1 MQLKQKN
8 YLYRRVLFMAVT
20 ALACCLPFSAAWSQA
35 VPEAAVP
42 PENVEP
48 DAVTQPAPPS
58 YEPADP
64 APDTLTALRYLP
76 SQAQAALGIPS
87 AAGLMERV
95 VPFAQLFLK
104 DLNLQEEIDLIASDL
119 AKDMEVSEEG
129 GIVDV
134 LAAMGLDSQAGIAVF
149 VDLEDVVKAYAE
161 AIGQGQT
168 PDSPDFSAIKALVV
182 IPVNNPAKAE
192 ASLIKLVG
200 EMASGSEVTEQQ
212 VDGVTVKEY
221 SEMGGYFVDD
231 AVLALGNDRDML
243 VDAAKRAQS
252 PAQFQYGSTVCP
264 PEDIHEVVAL
274 LYGDRLL
281 PFIDVFQEQINALE
295 PSLQMLIKAQIE
307 RTRKTYAGASVQEP
321 HILTAK
327 VDEAVVELKSKV
339 NTAVY
344 PGFLDYMG
352 MPTPLY
358 WAPRLPDTTLA
369 FLSLNLTEEF
379 KTQLA
384 DEYLEYLPEEVRNSP
399 GVSQGI
405 MYVGNALQLLGGEV
419 TLAVATNQNMQYPGV
434 FLITRLSDSEGAD
447 VLLQMAPQADFEAP
461 YRDIQ
466 LKEIQAPLP
475 LPVYFASIEDALVIS
490 NSVEGIRG
498 LIDLSKDGQTS
509 GLFERLNPPIPVD
522 LPLYQ
527 AFMVKLSLYAD
538 IVAPLMA
545 ITGQSLPGDLVPV
558 LETVTNHFDTIR
570 ILNGVQGEWTVGSI
584 LASRKP

>member
-1 MQLKQKN
+1 MQLKQNK
-8 YLYRRVLFMAVT
+8 YSYGMVLLMAVLT
-20 ALACCLPFSAAWSQA
+20 SACCFPVSGAWSQA
-35 VPEAAVP
+35 VSEVAISPETA
-42 PENVEP
+42 EP
-48 DAVTQPAPPS
+48 DAVMQPVPPS

-64 APDTLTALRYLP
+64 APDTLTALHYLP
-76 SQAQAALGIPS
+76 SQAQVALGIPS

-119 AKDMEVSEEG
+119 AKDMEVSDEG
-129 GIVDV
+129 GIVNV

-149 VDLEDVVKAYAE
+149 VDLEAVFKAYAE
-161 AIGQGQT
+161 AMAQGQA
-168 PDSPDFSAIKALVV
+168 PDGPDYSAIKALVV
-182 IPVNNPAKAE
+182 IPANNPQKAE
-192 ASLIKLVG
+192 ASLLKLVG
-200 EMASGSEVTEQQ
+200 EMASGSEVTERQ
-212 VDGVTVKEY
+212 VEGVTVKEY
-221 SEMGGYFVDD
+221 GEMGGYFVND
-231 AVLALGNDRDML
+231 AVLAVSNDRDML
-243 VDAAKRAQS
+243 VDAAKRAQV
-252 PAQFQYGSTVCP
+252 PTLFQYGSTMCP
-264 PEDIHEVVAL
+264 PDDIHEVVVL
-274 LYGDRLL
+274 MYGDRLL
-281 PFIDVFQEQINALE
+281 PFVDFFQEQINALD
-295 PSLQMLIKAQIE
+295 PSIQMLVKAEIE
-307 RTRKTYAGASVQEP
+307 RARKTYEGAVAQEP

-327 VDEAVVELKSKV
+327 VNEAVVELKSKV

-369 FLSLNLTEEF
+369 FLTLNLTEEF
-379 KTQLA
+379 KSQLA
-384 DEYLEYLPEEVRNSP
+384 NEYLDYLPDDVRNSP

-419 TLAVATNQNMQYPGV
+419 TLGVATNQNMQYPGV

-447 VLLQMAPQADFEAP
+447 VLLQMAPQADFETP

-466 LKEIQAPLP
+466 VKEIQAPLP
-475 LPVYFASIEDALVIS
+475 LPVYFASIADALVIS
-490 NSVEGIRG
+490 NSVDGIRG

-509 GLFERLNPPIPVD
+509 GLFERLDPPIPVD
-522 LPLYQ
+522 IPLYQ

-570 ILNGVQGEWTVGSI
+570 ILNGVQGDWTVGSI

>member
-1 MQLKQKN
+1 MQLKQKK
-8 YLYRRVLFMAVT
+8 YLYRRVLCISLMT
-20 ALACCLPFSAAWSQA
+20 SACCFPVSGAWSQA
-35 VPEAAVP
+35 VSEVAISPETA
-42 PENVEP
+42 EP
-48 DAVTQPAPPS
+48 DAVMQPVPPS

-64 APDTLTALRYLP
+64 APDTLTALHYLP

-119 AKDMEVSEEG
+119 AKDMEVSDEG
-129 GIVDV
+129 GIVNV

-149 VDLEDVVKAYAE
+149 VDLEAVFKAYAE
-161 AIGQGQT
+161 AMAQGQA
-168 PDSPDFSAIKALVV
+168 PDGPDYSAIKALVV
-182 IPVNNPAKAE
+182 IPANNPQKAE
-192 ASLIKLVG
+192 ASLLKLVG
-200 EMASGSEVTEQQ
+200 EMASGSEVTERQ
-212 VDGVTVKEY
+212 VEGVTVKEY
-221 SEMGGYFVDD
+221 GEMGGYFVND
-231 AVLALGNDRDML
+231 AVLAVSNDRDML
-243 VDAAKRAQS
+243 VDAAKRAQV
-252 PAQFQYGSTVCP
+252 PALFQYGSTMCP
-264 PEDIHEVVAL
+264 PDDIHEVVVL
-274 LYGDRLL
+274 MYGDRLL
-281 PFIDVFQEQINALE
+281 PFVDFFQEQINALD
-295 PSLQMLIKAQIE
+295 PSIQMLVKAEIE
-307 RTRKTYAGASVQEP
+307 RARKTYEGAVAQEP

-327 VDEAVVELKSKV
+327 VNEAVVELKSKV

-369 FLSLNLTEEF
+369 FLTLNLTEEF
-379 KTQLA
+379 KSQLA
-384 DEYLEYLPEEVRNSP
+384 NEYLDYLPDDVRNSP

-419 TLAVATNQNMQYPGV
+419 TLGVATNQNMQYPGV

-447 VLLQMAPQADFEAP
+447 VLLQMAPQADFETP

-466 LKEIQAPLP
+466 VKEIQAPLP
-475 LPVYFASIEDALVIS
+475 LPVYFASIADALVIS

-522 LPLYQ
+522 IPLYQ

-570 ILNGVQGEWTVGSI
+570 ILNGVQGDWTVGSI